1 MDSVVKD
8 KDGKVYHR
16 QPKFGNC
23 WVADEDMEKW
33 RKAIADAANKRHAS
47 LNAHRVARGLRKR
60 YPSDFRR
67 SSSRYDE
74 YLREDSVYDF
84 GEWLKL
90 RYGKGR
96 Y

>member
-1 MDSVVKD
+1 MDSVFKD
-8 KDGKVYHR
+8 KDVKVYHR
-16 QPKFGNC
+16 QPIFGNC

-33 RKAIADAANKRHAS
+33 RKAIADAANKKQAS

-74 YLREDSVYDF
+74 YLREDSGYDF

-90 RYGKGR
+90 RYGKR
-96 Y
+96 WY